1 MKIAFVCTE
10 NMCRSQMAEALA
22 KNLFPEHVFV
32 SAGTHPADSMDEGA
46 LNMLEEEGIHWE
58 GKPKSLNRINR
69 PDILVSM
76 GCDVA
81 CPIIPG
87 VKVVQWDIA
96 DPKGKEI
103 EIYRRTADL
112 LKEKIR
118 QLVSKYINITP

>member
-1 MKIAFVCTE
+1 MKIAFICTE
-10 NMCRSQMAEALA
+10 NKCRSQMAEALA
-22 KNLFPEHVFV
+22 EAMFPEHTFS
-32 SAGTHPADSMDEGA
+32 SAGTDPSEKVDEYA
-46 LNMLEEEGIHWE
+46 LKVLEEEGIHWE
-58 GKPKSLNRINR
+58 GKPKSLNQINQ

-87 VKVVQWDIA
+87 VQVVEWNIA

-103 EIYRRTADL
+103 EVYRHTVVL

-118 QLVSKYINITP
+118 QFISENSIMTA